1 LSRRARARAAERS
14 VSLANATMTK
24 LEVGVVAPGR
34 EGVGDSVQMGE
45 EGAARMVDGVRAA
58 IPQEPL
64 DADPAGCKGVGI
76 VH

>member
-1 LSRRARARAAERS
+1 MDETPVGQARQ
-14 VSLANATMTK
+14 
-24 LEVGVVAPGR
+24 LEVGVVGPGR

-64 DADPAGCKGVGI
+64 DADPAGCEGVGI